1 MKKLGRA
8 ASTNRVTDHSWI
20 TVVNPTNQRMLLQA
34 CDHCGV
40 VKSENSVVRR
50 CQASN
55 NQSLI
60 SSSLASTFGIS
71 A

>member
-1 MKKLGRA
+1 MKKIGQTTR
-8 ASTNRVTDHSWI
+8 SNHFWV
-20 TVVNPTNQRMLLQA
+20 TVVNPTNHRMLLQA

-40 VKSENSVVRR
+40 VKSENSVARS
-50 CQASN
+50 CLASR

-60 SSSLASTFGIS
+60 SESLSSNFSVS